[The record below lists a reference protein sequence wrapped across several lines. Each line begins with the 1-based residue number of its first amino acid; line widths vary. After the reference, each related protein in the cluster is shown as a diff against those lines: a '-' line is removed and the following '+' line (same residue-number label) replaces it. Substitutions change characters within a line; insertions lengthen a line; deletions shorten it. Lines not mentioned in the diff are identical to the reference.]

1 MWRLD
6 YSCATS
12 ACVLVLLLVTLA
24 PTPANGSGSDGSS
37 SSTGLLGSLGI
48 QPQATGGRQLLQSAL
63 FPGDWS
69 GLQFNIQ
76 LNVTWNAGSHTLAGV
91 QAYILDPVDIT
102 GAQVSALKTASRT
115 PICYVR

>member
-1 MWRLD
+1 MV
-6 YSCATS
+6 A
-12 ACVLVLLLVTLA
+12 LLLVTA
-24 PTPANGSGSDGSS
+24 ACTGVYGNGSRSGVVP
-37 SSTGLLGSLGI
+37 LGS
-48 QPQATGGRQLLQSAL
+48 QPQAPAGRKLLQSAL

-76 LNVTWNAGSHTLAGV
+76 LNVTWNAVSHTLSGV

-102 GAQVSALKTASRT
+102 GAQVTALKTASRT